1 MASYLEIL
9 RHAKNAAAA
18 LGVTGVVYSAY
29 SSSGLPVPA
38 TMYQVETRIDG
49 VRNSI
54 QTVSAEVIDT
64 QRSVLALRKNVLR
77 SEKYTL
83 SRTIEGS
90 DVSAKLALTRRLG
103 EIDDEITELEKK
115 DDFLQRR
122 MQSITSAA
130 RAPAQKEL

>member
-1 MASYLEIL
+1 MASYIDIL

-18 LGVTGVVYSAY
+18 IGVTGVVYSAY

-38 TMYQVETRIDG
+38 TIYQVETRIDG

-54 QTVSAEVIDT
+54 QTVSVEVIDT
-64 QRSVLALRKNVLR
+64 QRSVIALRKNVLR

-83 SRTIEGS
+83 SRTIES
-90 DVSAKLALTRRLG
+90 TDVTAKLALTRRLG
-103 EIDDEITELEKK
+103 EIEDELSEIEKK
-115 DDFLQRR
+115 DDALQRR

-130 RAPAQKEL
+130 RAPTQKEL